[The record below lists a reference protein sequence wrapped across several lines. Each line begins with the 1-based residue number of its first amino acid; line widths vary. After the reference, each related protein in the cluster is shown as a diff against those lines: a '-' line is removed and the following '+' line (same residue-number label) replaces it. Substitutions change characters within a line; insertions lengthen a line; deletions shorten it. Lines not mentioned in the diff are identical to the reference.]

1 MGNMFYQIGLA
12 LMQVGIKRLLLG
24 AGLGL
29 VSYKALSNIFDNMI
43 SNAIANMQGGSDIA
57 LSFLGLSGMD
67 TALSIVISA
76 ALVRVTI
83 ASSQLHLAR
92 S

>member
-1 MGNMFYQIGLA
+1 MGNMFYQIVLS

-29 VSYKALSNIFDNMI
+29 VSYTALSNIFDNMI

-83 ASSQLHLAR
+83 ASSQLHLTKA
-92 S
+92 

>member
-1 MGNMFYQIGLA
+1 MGNMFYQIVLS

-24 AGLGL
+24 SGLGL
-29 VSYKALSNIFDNMI
+29 VSYTALSNIFDNMI
-43 SNAIANMQGGSDIA
+43 SDAIANMQGGSDIA

-83 ASSQLHLAR
+83 ASSQLHLIK